1 MLVAAL
7 ISSLVLSLTP
17 ASSTLSSVAGIPVTC
32 VDDASWGASFPAA
45 LSGAHGIYD
54 GVNHEIY
61 LRQIE
66 CARLDLL
73 AGGARS
79 SNELRQ
85 YEFSS
90 AVFLFAHEIAH
101 AHGIDDE
108 KLADCAAGRSFM
120 TVAGG
125 LGIGRGYARLLTDY
139 LVNAHIPARCYP
151 A

>member
-1 MLVAAL
+1 VLAAAL
-7 ISSLVLSLTP
+7 ISSLVLSLMP
-17 ASSTLSSVAGIPVTC
+17 AGSALTSAAGVPVTC
-32 VDDASWGASFPAA
+32 VDDATWSASFPAA

-54 GVNHEIY
+54 GVNHDIY

-73 AGGARS
+73 VGGARS
-79 SNELRQ
+79 SNVRRQ
-85 YEFSS
+85 YEFAS

-108 KLADCAAGRSFM
+108 ALADCAAGRSFL
-120 TVAGG
+120 TVAAE

-139 LVNAHIPARCYP
+139 LVNARIPSRCYP